1 MSLASC
7 RPQCSHLPACHA
19 QLAPWLHV
27 ARGGGHHA
35 DDANIHLA
43 GTVWARREAMTRP
56 AVTSHEARAVALYRE
71 LLGSLLPC
79 LSLWGSAVRPVVQS
93 VCPPGLH
100 LLHSPK
106 VLQLSPSTVWR
117 VPVVSAVSVSS
128 DSSPVPAAARTAL
141 TIRPA
146 ASEAEIAVRPSREVY
161 RKMTCETT
169 VASLA
174 ASPACPAS
182 ASLQLVPSPT
192 RRHAKTAAGHQ
203 CQMCSAPASPS
214 PQSGH
219 AP

>member
-1 MSLASC
+1 MKREQWLCNVSCWARCSHVCHAGEVPCALWCRAFAPLVYFCCTLPRCSTYRLRLCGASRLSRPCPC
-7 RPQCSHLPACHA
+7 RPIALQCP
-19 QLAPWLHV
+19 
-27 ARGGGHHA
+27 
-35 DDANIHLA
+35 
-43 GTVWARREAMTRP
+43 
-56 AVTSHEARAVALYRE
+56 
-71 LLGSLLPC
+71 LLP
-79 LSLWGSAVRPVVQS
+79 V
-93 VCPPGLH
+93 
-100 LLHSPK
+100 
-106 VLQLSPSTVWR
+106 
-117 VPVVSAVSVSS
+117 
-128 DSSPVPAAARTAL
+128 RTAL

-161 RKMTCETT
+161 RKMTCETR